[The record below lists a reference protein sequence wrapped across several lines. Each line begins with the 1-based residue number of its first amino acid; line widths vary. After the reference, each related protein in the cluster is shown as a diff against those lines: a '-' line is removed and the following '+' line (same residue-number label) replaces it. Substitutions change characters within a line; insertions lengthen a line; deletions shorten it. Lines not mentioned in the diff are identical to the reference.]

1 MAHNVNFQAGRTAW
15 PIAHKRARYSSS
27 SRQPGKRRACSALVG
42 VAQWLAH
49 ALSAVRRQCD
59 DHPVELLRE
68 DDLAAEPAGRREAR
82 RLIEHVLLLLDRLV
96 QQVIMLRRDYHMAGR
111 ACKAGLAGTLE
122 RQLCA
127 GRMLVAQ
134 SMAQVEQV
142 VTHLTGHVVTP
153 RVAVD
158 DDESHDVFRRSRVL
172 HLEIAV
178 QNWR

>member
-1 MAHNVNFQAGRTAW
+1 
-15 PIAHKRARYSSS
+15 
-27 SRQPGKRRACSALVG
+27 
-42 VAQWLAH
+42 
-49 ALSAVRRQCD
+49 
-59 DHPVELLRE
+59 
-68 DDLAAEPAGRREAR
+68 
-82 RLIEHVLLLLDRLV
+82 
-96 QQVIMLRRDYHMAGR
+96 MAGR

-122 RQLCA
+122 RQLRA